1 MPQDSRSPMQLTFAV
16 PLVAALLTIV
26 APSPAEAQVV
36 EQDGRRLHLFAA
48 QDFGINPAEVTFA
61 KDIAPILQR
70 SCQNCHRPDGAAP
83 MSFMTYEETR
93 PWAQAIKLR
102 TAIRDRMGAMPPWYV
117 EKDIG
122 IQHYK
127 QDPSL
132 SDEELA
138 KIQAWADNG
147 APLGNR
153 ADLPPARTFAGN
165 EWRIKPD
172 IVVNSKQITVE
183 GTDPDW
189 WGEIE
194 SIPLDLDE
202 DRYVKA
208 VEVREVMDETEEGT
222 GRATVGGRYIVH
234 HMIWRTQVPGTRE
247 ITSWPVHE
255 VGRNPDLFDDDAG
268 RLLKA
273 GSEIASESV
282 HLHSNGRTTTAHL
295 EIGFEFFPEGYE
307 PKYEGTITGL
317 ANGTDIDIRAG
328 QAGQELRAM
337 TVTRAPTK
345 IISFEPHLHAPG
357 ERMCLEATWGFKT
370 ETLSCV
376 GYDHNWVRTY
386 VFEEDYQPLLPPGTI
401 LTITGY
407 MNNSETNANVPDPRN
422 WQGAGNR
429 SVANMFID
437 LGERVHMSPDQFAV
451 EVKERVEKF
460 KLTKNDYFIG
470 CPLCLALAPTPGPK
484 PDTMSTDS
492 GTGTGVGTQARA
504 ADAADDR

>member
-1 MPQDSRSPMQLTFAV
+1 MLQRSRSSERYAFAV
-16 PLVAALLTIV
+16 ALLASVVYMAMAATAV
-26 APSPAEAQVV
+26 EAQTITP
-36 EQDGRRLHLFAA
+36 DGQRLYLYDAGE
-48 QDFGINPAEVTFA
+48 FGIDPQSVTFS

-70 SCQNCHRPDGAAP
+70 SCQNCHRPAGAAP
-83 MSFMTYEETR
+83 MSFVTYEEVR
-93 PWAQAIKLR
+93 PWARAIKLR

-117 EKDIG
+117 EKNIG
-122 IQHYK
+122 IQHYR

-147 APLGNR
+147 APQGSPADMPPVR
-153 ADLPPARTFAGN
+153 AFSDAD
-165 EWRIKPD
+165 EWRIEPD
-172 IVVNSKQITVE
+172 FVVRSEEIIVGGS
-183 GTDPDW
+183 DPDW
-189 WGEIE
+189 WGEIP
-194 SIPLDLDE
+194 SIPIPLEE

-208 VEVREVMDETEEGT
+208 VEVREVNDVGSGQD

-255 VGRNPDLFDDDAG
+255 VGRNPDLFDEDAG

-282 HLHSNGRTTTAHL
+282 HLHSNGRDTKARL
-295 EIGFEFFPEGYE
+295 EIGFELFPKGYE
-307 PKYEGTITGL
+307 PKYEGSITSL
-317 ANGTDIDIRAG
+317 ANGTDIDIRPN
-328 QAGQELRAM
+328 QAGQELRAF
-337 TVTRAPTK
+337 TVVRQPTK

-401 LTITGY
+401 LQITGY

-437 LGERVHMSPDQFAV
+437 LGERVTMTEEQFAE
-451 EVKERVEKF
+451 EVKERVVKF
-460 KLTKNDYFIG
+460 NLTKNDYVIG
-470 CPLCLALAPTPGPK
+470 CPLCLAIVETPGPK
-484 PDTMSTDS
+484 PTDFTDTGS
-492 GTGTGVGTQARA
+492 GTSDDVAQAR
-504 ADAADDR
+504 DQ